1 MYLMMVM
8 RWEISQTY
16 GLTKDLNDFRHI
28 NHLKLYMLPI
38 MELEA
43 LNSQKQ
49 PIHLLTY
56 LLHSVS
62 KLLNCKKL
70 GLLFQVLELLHYLQ
84 FHQYQSFLVKF
95 LSVFMGFRIISLAE
109 SSTNLKKENHL
120 YNLFNLFKCLL
131 VSSSFI
137 SFVILIIVDSCS

>member
-1 MYLMMVM
+1 
-8 RWEISQTY
+8 
-16 GLTKDLNDFRHI
+16 
-28 NHLKLYMLPI
+28 MLPI

-70 GLLFQVLELLHYLQ
+70 GPSCQVLTLLHYLQ

-95 LSVFMGFRIISLAE
+95 LGFIIVFMGFRIISLAE

-137 SFVILIIVDSCS
+137 SFVILIIVGSCSQCFKYLVKLISSLIHYIILFIFSHHKGL